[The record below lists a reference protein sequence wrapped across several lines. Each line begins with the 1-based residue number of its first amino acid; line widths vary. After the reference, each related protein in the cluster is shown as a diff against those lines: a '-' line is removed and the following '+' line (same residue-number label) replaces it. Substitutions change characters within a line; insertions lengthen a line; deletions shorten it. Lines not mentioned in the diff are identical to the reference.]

1 VAVTPRFIALI
12 ASLLLMGSAQA
23 CRFARDAQPGEWYE
37 WADALFSAE
46 VTSVEADTG
55 KSADVIGLRVVET
68 FKGPAGASAAT
79 LRVPSRM
86 WSSCRLER
94 PAVGAR
100 VLVALNP
107 NSDTL
112 LVPLAPGYS
121 ERLRRHSGYQPP
133 QQEAPQQSQPAPSPA
148 AEEPFSY

>member
-1 VAVTPRFIALI
+1 
-12 ASLLLMGSAQA
+12 
-23 CRFARDAQPGEWYE
+23 
-37 WADALFSAE
+37 
-46 VTSVEADTG
+46 
-55 KSADVIGLRVVET
+55 
-68 FKGPAGASAAT
+68 

-107 NSDTL
+107 NGDTL

-121 ERLRRHSGYQPP
+121 ERLRSDRGYQPP
-133 QQEAPQQSQPAPSPA
+133 QQQPPQQQPPQQPQAAAPPA
-148 AEEPFSY
+148 AEKPFHY

>member
-1 VAVTPRFIALI
+1 
-12 ASLLLMGSAQA
+12 
-23 CRFARDAQPGEWYE
+23 
-37 WADALFSAE
+37 
-46 VTSVEADTG
+46 
-55 KSADVIGLRVVET
+55 
-68 FKGPAGASAAT
+68 
-79 LRVPSRM
+79 M

-121 ERLRRHSGYQPP
+121 ELLRRDRSYQP
-133 QQEAPQQSQPAPSPA
+133 QPQQSQKTPAPAAA
-148 AEEPFSY
+148 AEKPFSY